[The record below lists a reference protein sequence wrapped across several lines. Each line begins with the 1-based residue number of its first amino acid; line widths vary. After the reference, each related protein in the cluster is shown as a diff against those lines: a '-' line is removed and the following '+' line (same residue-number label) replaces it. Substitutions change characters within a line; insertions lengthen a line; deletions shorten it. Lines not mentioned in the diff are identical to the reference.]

1 KKERLILDIDLRK
14 AILHNIK
21 ENTPEELEAT
31 IVDAISLGEEKVL
44 PGLGYLFEMI
54 WKQSEEEE
62 RALMNE
68 ALAEGVKEEQLIY
81 TYKYCFCNNSSIVM
95 LNTVLEFLF

>member
-1 KKERLILDIDLRK
+1 MNLGVITLEIDLRK

-21 ENTPEELEAT
+21 KNSPEELEAT

-54 WKQSEEEE
+54 WKQSGETH
-62 RALMNE
+62 RSQMIDALS
-68 ALAEGVKEEQLIY
+68 EGVQAEQ
-81 TYKYCFCNNSSIVM
+81 
-95 LNTVLEFLF
+95 E

>member
-1 KKERLILDIDLRK
+1 MDIDLRK

-62 RALMNE
+62 RAQMIE
-68 ALAEGVKEEQLIY
+68 ALAEGVKEEQQI
-81 TYKYCFCNNSSIVM
+81 
-95 LNTVLEFLF
+95 

>member
-1 KKERLILDIDLRK
+1 LDIDLRK

-54 WKQSEEEE
+54 WKQSKEEE
-62 RALMNE
+62 RAQMIE
-68 ALAEGVKEEQLIY
+68 ALAEGVKEEQQI
-81 TYKYCFCNNSSIVM
+81 
-95 LNTVLEFLF
+95 

>member
-1 KKERLILDIDLRK
+1 MELDLRK

-21 ENTPEELEAT
+21 NNSHDELEAT

-54 WKQSEEEE
+54 WKQSEESD
-62 RALMNE
+62 RSQMID
-68 ALAEGVKEEQLIY
+68 ALAEGVQAEQR
-81 TYKYCFCNNSSIVM
+81 
-95 LNTVLEFLF
+95 

>member
-1 KKERLILDIDLRK
+1 MDIDLRK

-54 WKQSEEEE
+54 WKQSEEKE
-62 RALMNE
+62 RAKMIE
-68 ALAEGVKEEQLIY
+68 ALADGVKEEQQI
-81 TYKYCFCNNSSIVM
+81 
-95 LNTVLEFLF
+95 

>member
-1 KKERLILDIDLRK
+1 MEIDLRK

-21 ENTPEELEAT
+21 ENSPEELEAT

-54 WKQSEEEE
+54 WKQS
-62 RALMNE
+62 
-68 ALAEGVKEEQLIY
+68 AEH
-81 TYKYCFCNNSSIVM
+81 NRS
-95 LNTVLEFLF
+95 

>member
-1 KKERLILDIDLRK
+1 MEIDLRK

-21 ENTPEELEAT
+21 QNSPEQLEAT

-54 WKQSEEEE
+54 WKQSAEED
-62 RALMNE
+62 RSHMID
-68 ALAEGVKEEQLIY
+68 ALAAGVQAEQR
-81 TYKYCFCNNSSIVM
+81 
-95 LNTVLEFLF
+95 

>member
-1 KKERLILDIDLRK
+1 MEIDLRK

-21 ENTPEELEAT
+21 ENSPEQLEAT

-54 WKQSEEEE
+54 WKQSTVND
-62 RALMNE
+62 RSQMIE
-68 ALAEGVKEEQLIY
+68 ALAEGVQAEQR
-81 TYKYCFCNNSSIVM
+81 
-95 LNTVLEFLF
+95 

>member
-1 KKERLILDIDLRK
+1 LDIDLRK

-54 WKQSEEEE
+54 WKQSEEKE
-62 RALMNE
+62 RAKMIE
-68 ALAEGVKEEQLIY
+68 ALADGVKEEQQI
-81 TYKYCFCNNSSIVM
+81 
-95 LNTVLEFLF
+95 